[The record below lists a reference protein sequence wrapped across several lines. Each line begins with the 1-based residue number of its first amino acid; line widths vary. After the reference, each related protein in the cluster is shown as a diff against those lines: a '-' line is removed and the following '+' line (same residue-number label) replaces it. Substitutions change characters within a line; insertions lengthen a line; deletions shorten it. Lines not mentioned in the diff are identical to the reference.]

1 MVELIPVDEAFASL
15 LEYLLKALP
24 LWLFFNENSLFS
36 EQKRSFLSTG
46 LVSDHFWVRQSDSDD
61 DFFQINSNSIQIYS
75 KLKFEFPLEKRKMLV
90 ETIWENPLASIG
102 LFTLHEVAIL
112 KKKIV
117 SLIIEYCSWGPYKMH
132 LAHLFWT
139 EIE

>member
-46 LVSDHFWVRQSDSDD
+46 LVSDHFWVWRSDSDD
-61 DFFQINSNSIQIYS
+61 DFPKLDIEIYS
-75 KLKFEFPLEKRKMLV
+75 QLPLKIYKCEQISVKFR
-90 ETIWENPLASIG
+90 
-102 LFTLHEVAIL
+102 
-112 KKKIV
+112 
-117 SLIIEYCSWGPYKMH
+117 SL
-132 LAHLFWT
+132 
-139 EIE
+139 